1 MDLKSDGSSFPLLI
15 LFPSCTLMWWN
26 RTAKRKCLI
35 YGVAVTSHVSSGQ
48 TTETHQM
55 NWTILWA
62 SIYPPIV
69 CVYQPLPSLYTYAWE
84 PTLCPWM
91 KPYPLCDSEGNVV
104 LCVVVV
110 FVSISVEPVF
120 VDQRSHPAN
129 HPACPLAPC
138 LCGSHPP
145 KARTTDTQ
153 YHVTILT
160 RLGIPNNHKWNTTQ
174 THMQPLPLIW
184 RPS

>member
-35 YGVAVTSHVSSGQ
+35 YGVAVTSHASSGQ

-110 FVSISVEPVF
+110 FVSISVQPAF

-129 HPACPLAPC
+129 HPACPLARLVAGC
-138 LCGSHPP
+138 RRRVSFYSLNNTHS
-145 KARTTDTQ
+145 
-153 YHVTILT
+153 TIWSLLHT
-160 RLGIPNNHKWNTTQ
+160 PMYFK
-174 THMQPLPLIW
+174 
-184 RPS
+184 